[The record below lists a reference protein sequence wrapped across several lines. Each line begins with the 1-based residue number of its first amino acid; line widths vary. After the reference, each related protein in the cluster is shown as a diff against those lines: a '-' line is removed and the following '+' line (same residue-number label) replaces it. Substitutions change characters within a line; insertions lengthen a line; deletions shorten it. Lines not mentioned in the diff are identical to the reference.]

1 MTLYFRNKSPL
12 VAAVQ
17 TLALLLLFAFCTVSH
32 GDEISPATGPG
43 DVIREVTSEIMAL
56 VSEAPD
62 YYDDDPDRC
71 ISAVGKQLDSVV
83 DFRGF
88 ARGVMGEYASSARYK
103 SLSDDGRDTL
113 RAQLSRFTTVLR
125 DGMVNTYSRGLLA
138 FGSSRIEL
146 GETEISPGSTR
157 VASVNQYVY
166 GEDGKVY
173 TVKYQLGQYR
183 DGSWKLRNM
192 IIENINL
199 GEIYRSQFE
208 ASAVA
213 AGGNLDTVID
223 TWDDSQ
229 IKTSATEE

>member
-62 YYDDDPDRC
+62 YYDDDPDRY

-125 DGMVNTYSRGLLA
+125 DGMVSTYSRGLLA